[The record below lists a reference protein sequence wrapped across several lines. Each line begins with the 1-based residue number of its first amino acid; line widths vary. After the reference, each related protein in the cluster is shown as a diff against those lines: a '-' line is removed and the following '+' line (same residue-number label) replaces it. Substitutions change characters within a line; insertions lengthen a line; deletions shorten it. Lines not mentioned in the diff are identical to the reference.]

1 MKFNTRELVTLAVFG
16 ALWGVVEI
24 SLGSLLHVLNVPLT
38 GLFMTA
44 LGITIALVGRLYVS
58 KRGATIFIGLIAA
71 LLKMFSLGGI
81 VINPMLGIIAA
92 SLLTEIVLTAFRRPR
107 RLAFVLAGG
116 LAVLWTLVHPFFT
129 QSFLAGRGV
138 LVIWLDLLDEGTRLF
153 GLNPN
158 AAWVIVAALV
168 LLRLGVGGV
177 AGWVA
182 WDLGQAIQKRV
193 RGVA

>member
-44 LGITIALVGRLYVS
+44 LGITIALVGRLYVP

-92 SLLTEIVLTAFRRPR
+92 SLLAEIVLSAFRHPR

-193 RGVA
+193 QGAA

>member
-16 ALWGVVEI
+16 ALWGVVEV

-38 GLFMTA
+38 GLFMTTV
-44 LGITIALVGRLYVS
+44 GITIALVGRLYVP
-58 KRGATIFIGLIAA
+58 KPGATIFIGLIAA

-81 VINPMLGIIAA
+81 VINPMIGIIAGA
-92 SLLTEIVLTAFRRPR
+92 LLAEIVLSAFRRPR

-158 AAWVIVAALV
+158 AAWIIVAALV
-168 LLRLGVGGV
+168 LLRLIVGGV
-177 AGWVA
+177 AGWIA
-182 WDLGQAIQKRV
+182 WDLGQAIQKR
-193 RGVA
+193 GQGAT

>member
-1 MKFNTRELVTLAVFG
+1 MKFNARELVILAVFG
-16 ALWGVVEI
+16 ALWGVAEI
-24 SLGSLLHVLNVPLT
+24 SLGSLLHILKVPLT

-44 LGITIALVGRLYVS
+44 IGIVIALIGRLYVP
-58 KRGATIFIGLIAA
+58 KFGATLFTGLIAA

-81 VINPMLGIIAA
+81 VINPMIGIMAA
-92 SLLTEIVLTAFRRPR
+92 SLLAEIVLSAFRRPK

-138 LVIWLDLLDEGTRLF
+138 LVIWLNLLDEGTRLF

-158 AAWVIVAALV
+158 AAWIIVVALV
-168 LLRLGVGGV
+168 LLRLLVGGI
-177 AGWVA
+177 AGWLA
-182 WDLGQAIQKRV
+182 WNLGHTIQKRI
-193 RGVA
+193 GN